1 MNSSTNPLVLY
12 CCILSFPLLLAC
24 QSNSFQQVN
33 DVAPPRSLYLDNA
46 FQTDS
51 YIHIETEEEIFQID
65 DAMRAMVKE
74 KLTNKL
80 TSNEKALT
88 LLEHLFSQETFA
100 LQYVGSANLTAV
112 DAYHSKIANCMSL
125 TILAYALAKEAGM
138 NVYFQDVA
146 IPEYWTRNG
155 QYSLLTGHVNLLVKE
170 KKTAN
175 TYYVWG
181 EKSTQ
186 IDFDPFISKKKFPAK
201 IIDKNT
207 LLAKFY
213 SNKGAD
219 ALVNN
224 NFPVAYLYLKKATLV
239 DSHLASAWGNLGVL
253 YKLAGH
259 DALAEQTYRH
269 SISLQ
274 GDNLTALGNLAL
286 LLRKEGR
293 NEEATL
299 IEQDIHKRRIKNPY
313 YHALLGNEALW
324 SHDYENALKH
334 YKKAIALDDEQHE
347 FYFALAKIYYH
358 QNKLGLSQRALKK
371 ALALTKVKNTQS
383 QYIAKLNYLRLQ

>member
-1 MNSSTNPLVLY
+1 M
-12 CCILSFPLLLAC
+12 CIR
-24 QSNSFQQVN
+24 
-33 DVAPPRSLYLDNA
+33 DR
-46 FQTDS
+46 
-51 YIHIETEEEIFQID
+51 
-65 DAMRAMVKE
+65 
-74 KLTNKL
+74 
-80 TSNEKALT
+80 
-88 LLEHLFSQETFA
+88 
-100 LQYVGSANLTAV
+100 
-112 DAYHSKIANCMSL
+112 
-125 TILAYALAKEAGM
+125 
-138 NVYFQDVA
+138 
-146 IPEYWTRNG
+146 
-155 QYSLLTGHVNLLVKE
+155 
-170 KKTAN
+170 
-175 TYYVWG
+175 
-181 EKSTQ
+181 
-186 IDFDPFISKKKFPAK
+186 
-201 IIDKNT
+201 
-207 LLAKFY
+207 
-213 SNKGAD
+213 
-219 ALVNN
+219 
-224 NFPVAYLYLKKATLV
+224 
-239 DSHLASAWGNLGVL
+239 